1 MTSSK
6 ELQNKVAFVQGGS
19 RGIGAAI
26 VKRLARDGAAVA
38 FTYVSSD
45 AQAELLVR
53 DIVTAGGKAIA
64 IKADS
69 TDPEAIRSAVRDT
82 VQQLG
87 RLDIVVNNAGAL
99 IWEPIENLTLE
110 HWERTINTNV
120 RSAFI
125 ASQEAAIHMQD
136 GGRIIHIGS
145 TNAERVPFAGGSIYS
160 MSKAALVGL
169 TKGLA
174 RDLGPRAITVN
185 NIQPGPVD
193 TDMNPADIDAAA
205 PVKAIGALGRYGT
218 PDEIAAFVAFIAGP
232 QAGYI
237 TGASLMIDGGFSI

>member
-1 MTSSK
+1 MTSFN

-26 VKRLARDGAAVA
+26 VKRLAHDGAAVA

-45 AQAELLVR
+45 AQAELLVH

-69 TDPEAIRSAVRDT
+69 TDPEAIRRAVRDT

-125 ASQEAAIHMQD
+125 ASQEAAMQMQD

-169 TKGLA
+169 TKGMA
-174 RDLGPRAITVN
+174 RDLGARAITVN